1 MKMNYNK
8 KFGEFIRKDSE
19 PMRVDELNN
28 YYILNDEQ
36 EALDGVIER
45 FSEYI
50 GVSYDKGVE
59 IINNHITIYG
69 YDMKTDEKH
78 TEPLE
83 GAEDDE

>member
-1 MKMNYNK
+1 MMNYNK

-28 YYILNDEQ
+28 YYILTDEQ

-50 GVSYDKGVE
+50 GVSYEKGVE
-59 IINNHITIYG
+59 IIDNHITIYN
-69 YDMKTDEKH
+69 YDRENDKTL

-83 GAEDDE
+83 EGGGR

>member
-1 MKMNYNK
+1 MNYNK
-8 KFGEFIRKDSE
+8 KFDEFIRKDSE

-28 YYILNDEQ
+28 YYILTDEQ

-59 IINNHITIYG
+59 IIANHITIYN
-69 YDMKTDEKH
+69 YDREKDEKL

-83 GAEDDE
+83 EGFYNGN

>member
-36 EALDGVIER
+36 GALDGVIER

-59 IINNHITIYG
+59 IIANHITIYN
-69 YDMKTDEKH
+69 YDRENDKTL

-83 GAEDDE
+83 EGIQ